1 MDFHQNVVTWE
12 VCQYTR
18 VNLKKGLKIAKLEII
33 NYVSVD
39 TLSSKAGYLGWLIYL
54 NQT

>member
-1 MDFHQNVVTWE
+1 MPIFTSIIKK
-12 VCQYTR
+12 R
-18 VNLKKGLKIAKLEII
+18 VKIAKLKII

-39 TLSSKAGYLGWLIYL
+39 SLSSKAGYLRRIIYL